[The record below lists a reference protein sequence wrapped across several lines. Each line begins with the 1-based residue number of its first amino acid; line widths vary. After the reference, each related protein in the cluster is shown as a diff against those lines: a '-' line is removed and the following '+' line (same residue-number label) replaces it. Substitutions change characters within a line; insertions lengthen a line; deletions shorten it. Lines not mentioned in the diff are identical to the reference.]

1 MLICVKKPI
10 LVILFLAKSR
20 SFAKQTYMKK
30 ISLIATLLLAVLL
43 LQKCTK
49 DTVTATATSS
59 TTLFATINDTL
70 WNADTIKASI
80 TYSSATK
87 NKVFTCTGIAN
98 NKEINMSCTQTNAIN
113 TAGFPLIAFN
123 ADAAG
128 NNTFSF
134 FMAQKNTSGNYVF
147 VQQGTVAAGSGNI
160 TVTAIDSVKKLI
172 TGIYAFTSI
181 QNNLDNNGNIISVTV
196 SQVSAGAF
204 NSMPYTFTSN

>member
-1 MLICVKKPI
+1 MIFCLITPTK
-10 LVILFLAKSR
+10 
-20 SFAKQTYMKK
+20 
-30 ISLIATLLLAVLL
+30 
-43 LQKCTK
+43 LQKCKK

-80 TYSSATK
+80 TYNSTTK
-87 NKVFTCTGIAN
+87 SKVFACTGIAN
-98 NKEINMSCTQTNAIN
+98 NKEINISCTQTNATN
-113 TAGFPLIAFN
+113 TAGFPLSVFN

-134 FMAQKNTSGNYVF
+134 FMAQKNPAGNYVF

-160 TVTAIDSVKKLI
+160 TVTAVDSVKKLI

-181 QNNLDNNGNIISVTV
+181 QNNYDNNGNIISVSV
-196 SQVSAGAF
+196 SQVTAGAF

>member
-1 MLICVKKPI
+1 
-10 LVILFLAKSR
+10 
-20 SFAKQTYMKK
+20 MKK

-181 QNNLDNNGNIISVTV
+181 HNNLDNNGNTISVTV

>member
-1 MLICVKKPI
+1 
-10 LVILFLAKSR
+10 
-20 SFAKQTYMKK
+20 MKK

-43 LQKCTK
+43 LQKCKK

-70 WNADTIKASI
+70 WNADTINASI
-80 TYSSATK
+80 TYNSATK

-113 TAGFPLIAFN
+113 TTGFPVSTFN

-128 NNTFSF
+128 NNKFAF
-134 FMAQKNTSGNYVF
+134 LMAQKNPAGNYVF
-147 VQQGTVAAGSGNI
+147 VQQGAVAAGSGNI
-160 TVTAIDSVKKLI
+160 TVTAVDSVKKLI
-172 TGIYAFTSI
+172 TGTYAFTSI
-181 QNNLDNNGNIISVTV
+181 QNNYDNNGNIISVTV

-204 NSMPYTFTSN
+204 NGMPYTFTSN

>member
-1 MLICVKKPI
+1 
-10 LVILFLAKSR
+10 
-20 SFAKQTYMKK
+20 MKK

-43 LQKCTK
+43 LQKCKK

-70 WNADTIKASI
+70 WNADTINASI
-80 TYSSATK
+80 TYNSATK

-98 NKEINMSCTQTNAIN
+98 NKEINFSCTQTTNAIN
-113 TAGFPLIAFN
+113 TAGFPLTVFN

-134 FMAQKNTSGNYVF
+134 FTAQKNTSGNYVF
-147 VQQGTVAAGSGNI
+147 VKQGTVSAGSGNI

-172 TGIYAFTSI
+172 TGVYAFTSI
-181 QNNLDNNGNIISVTV
+181 QNNYDNSGNIISVSV

-204 NSMPYTFTSN
+204 NSMPYTFNSN

>member
-1 MLICVKKPI
+1 
-10 LVILFLAKSR
+10 
-20 SFAKQTYMKK
+20 MKK

-43 LQKCTK
+43 LQKCKK

-70 WNADTIKASI
+70 WNADTIHASL
-80 TYSSATK
+80 TYNSATK
-87 NKVFTCTGIAN
+87 SKVFACTGIAN
-98 NKEINMSCTQTNAIN
+98 NKEINISCTQTNATN
-113 TAGFPLIAFN
+113 TAGFPLSVFN

-134 FMAQKNTSGNYVF
+134 FMAQKNPAGNYVF

-160 TVTAIDSVKKLI
+160 TVTAVDSVKKLI

-181 QNNLDNNGNIISVTV
+181 QNNYDNNGNIVSVSV
-196 SQVSAGAF
+196 SQISAGAF
-204 NSMPYTFTSN
+204 NAMPYTFTSN